1 MAEEIPI
8 VRPPLTLEAVIDEI
22 DRLWDKVTELQD
34 IARDLTDRMTDFEHF
49 LARLALP
56 TEEVTLP
63 RYELEK
69 LIPPMVRGSRWVLEI
84 FPDEIEEWRKAL
96 RTIPLERLTETERSF
111 LRNLDYYI
119 VSERKI
125 TLPQLAWLKRIQA
138 KAGGIVPAIPLLE
151 RSSKRSSHSN
161 PKPKLCPLCHYPIP
175 EGAEK
180 CPRCLA
186 PVKNQAQRRL
196 GVPKTDIERLM
207 SHYGLSREEVEKL
220 IEDVMKVY
228 NVSREEA
235 IKTLCEALLPPR
247 GARVKGFSPSPS
259 PQARWRVF
267 YRPPWS
273 TEWFHWDFTRYEL
286 AKAMKDRFER
296 MGYETR
302 PIMPLRRG

>member
-63 RYELEK
+63 RYELER

-84 FPDEIEEWRKAL
+84 FPEEVDEWRKAL
-96 RTIPLERLTETERSF
+96 RTIPLEKLTETERSF

-138 KAGGIVPAIPLLE
+138 KA
-151 RSSKRSSHSN
+151 
-161 PKPKLCPLCHYPIP
+161 P
-175 EGAEK
+175 E
-180 CPRCLA
+180 
-186 PVKNQAQRRL
+186 
-196 GVPKTDIERLM
+196 
-207 SHYGLSREEVEKL
+207 
-220 IEDVMKVY
+220 
-228 NVSREEA
+228 
-235 IKTLCEALLPPR
+235 
-247 GARVKGFSPSPS
+247 
-259 PQARWRVF
+259 
-267 YRPPWS
+267 
-273 TEWFHWDFTRYEL
+273 
-286 AKAMKDRFER
+286 
-296 MGYETR
+296 
-302 PIMPLRRG
+302 

>member
-1 MAEEIPI
+1 MAEEVPI

-63 RYELEK
+63 RYELER

-84 FPDEIEEWRKAL
+84 FPEEVDEWRKAL
-96 RTIPLERLTETERSF
+96 RTIPLEKLTETERSF

-138 KAGGIVPAIPLLE
+138 KAGGTIPAIPLLE
-151 RSSKRSSHSN
+151 HSSKRSSHSN

-175 EGAEK
+175 EGAEE
-180 CPRCLA
+180 CPRCLS
-186 PVKNQAQRRL
+186 P
-196 GVPKTDIERLM
+196 
-207 SHYGLSREEVEKL
+207 
-220 IEDVMKVY
+220 
-228 NVSREEA
+228 
-235 IKTLCEALLPPR
+235 
-247 GARVKGFSPSPS
+247 VKGFSPSPS
-259 PQARWRVF
+259 PQARWRLF

-286 AKAMKDRFER
+286 AKAMKERFER
-296 MGYETR
+296 MGYETL
-302 PIMPLRRG
+302 PIMPLRRR